1 MNKVGFEAGEAGGV
15 STLGG
20 VKTAGVANI
29 QGDADVGA
37 GGGGIFEVTLLEEL
51 STWIWQIAEP
61 HGWKTN
67 ESLTAQPMT

>member
-1 MNKVGFEAGEAGGV
+1 MNKVVAEAGGV

-29 QGDADVGA
+29 PGDADVGA

-51 STWIWQIAEP
+51 LTWIWQVADP
-61 HGWKTN
+61 YGRKTN
-67 ESLTAQPMT
+67 